1 MKEFHEIRTKLNDLS
16 EGDQLLVR
24 TYALGM
30 IEGVMIACDK
40 MGADKEEAFEKI
52 RMIFKAFH
60 EIDKEQRNLKFTN

>member
-1 MKEFHEIRTKLNDLS
+1 MNEFHEIRTKLSELS
-16 EGDQLLVR
+16 EGDQLVLR

-60 EIDKEQRNLKFTN
+60 EIDKEQRTMKFPN